1 MASIN
6 TSNGVVVKVYVLAYA
21 HRGDLLF
28 CTAHNWFGQ
37 CLHNVK
43 SSLHIYLYYSKY
55 LCSRKRQGSN
65 IHTFSITHAF
75 CKYSFEYN
83 QWRS

>member
-43 SSLHIYLYYSKY
+43 SSLYIYLYYSKY
-55 LCSRKRQGSN
+55 LCSRKNMN
-65 IHTFSITHAF
+65 ITEKGRDRIFIHFL
-75 CKYSFEYN
+75 
-83 QWRS
+83 